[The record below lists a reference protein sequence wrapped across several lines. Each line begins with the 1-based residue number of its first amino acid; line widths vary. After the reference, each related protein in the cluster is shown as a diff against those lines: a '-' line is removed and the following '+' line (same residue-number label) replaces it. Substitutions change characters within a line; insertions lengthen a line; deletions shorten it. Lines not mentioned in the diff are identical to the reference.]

1 MIPHKL
7 NYREETTKERR
18 ATARIEDSM
27 TVERLLALL
36 NECVELGM
44 PLNADVE
51 LKISKIDGF
60 TTFRAYSSCPAQ
72 SSQQEL
78 PQIVAP
84 EEL

>member
-1 MIPHKL
+1 MIPHTL
-7 NYREETTKERR
+7 NYRAATTEERT
-18 ATARIEDSM
+18 ASARIEDSM

-36 NECVELGM
+36 NECVERGM

-60 TTFRAYSSCPAQ
+60 TTFRAYSSSPAM
-72 SSQQEL
+72 SQQSEL
-78 PQIVAP
+78 PSIVDP